1 MDPAPTHCMQSVSGL
16 FHSPSGVLFT
26 FPSRYLFTIGRQRVF
41 SLARWSA
48 RIHTKLHLDRITQE
62 FPRRARVFGYG
73 PLTLC
78 GAIFHSLHLTVALP
92 HRAPTTPPASR
103 WFGLLRFRS
112 PLLTESH
119 SLSFPLVTEMFHF
132 TRYCSRRA
140 MYSLGGSRMLL
151 LLGYPI
157 RRCTGQSV
165 FAAIRALSQ
174 LVTSFIAYW
183 RQGIHH
189 VLFVA

>member
-1 MDPAPTHCMQSVSGL
+1 M
-16 FHSPSGVLFT
+16 LFT
-26 FPSRYLFTIGRQRVF
+26 FPSRYLFTIGRQLVF
-41 SLARWSA
+41 SLTPWSA
-48 RIHTKLHLDRITQE
+48 QIHTKLHLDCVTQE
-62 FPRRARVFGYG
+62 FPRRARIFDYG
-73 PLTLC
+73 PLTLY
-78 GAIFHSLHLTVALP
+78 GAIFHSLHLIVALP

-103 WFGLLRFRS
+103 WFGLFRFRS

-132 TRYCSRRA
+132 TRCRSDRTMNSCGCKGR
-140 MYSLGGSRMLL
+140 LIP
-151 LLGYPI
+151 LGYPI

-174 LVTSFIAYW
+174 LITSFIACW
-183 RQGIHH
+183 HQGIHY